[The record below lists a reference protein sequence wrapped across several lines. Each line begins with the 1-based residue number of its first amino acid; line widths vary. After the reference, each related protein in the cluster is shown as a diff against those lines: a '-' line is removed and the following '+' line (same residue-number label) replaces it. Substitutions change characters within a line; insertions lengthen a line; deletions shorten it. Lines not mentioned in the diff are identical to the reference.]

1 MLAITDRRS
10 TTPDRLR
17 LSQPAAS
24 AMLLR
29 AVNLIRW
36 RQLDDEWVVFLPGNG
51 LLTALDSFN
60 ATVLDS
66 LERGAQSAE
75 AVALML
81 ARDADLPLTP
91 ALTAKIAQVL
101 ATLVSAGLAQP
112 VEP

>member
-1 MLAITDRRS
+1 M
-10 TTPDRLR
+10 
-17 LSQPAAS
+17 SQPDATALLLHAAK
-24 AMLLR
+24 
-29 AVNLIRW
+29 LIHW
-36 RQLDDEWVVFLPGNG
+36 RQLDDEWVVFLPESGV
-51 LLTALDSFN
+51 LTSLDSFN

-81 ARDADLPLTP
+81 THDADLPLTA

-112 VEP
+112 VLAVSAID